1 MNARLF
7 TYILVFQLLDVITT
21 YLGVNAGATEVNP
34 IIRMLLQYPL
44 ALIGLKLGFTM
55 TAYYI
60 IMWMPSRYRVKILL
74 LYTIIMLYSLI
85 VNSLNILF

>member
-34 IIRMLLQYPL
+34 IVKMLLPYPL

-55 TAYYI
+55 MAYYI
-60 IMWMPSRYRVKILL
+60 IMWMPSYRVKILL